1 MKIFNKPTVP
11 TLDALKPSQLVSGE
25 LSRED
30 WRKRMLEGYKGI
42 LLGNPIQY
50 RGFGPFWWIL
60 KKEMLDAGIA
70 DFGDSL
76 DAEWVERIDY
86 GDPVLNILSAYAY
99 AEYAEE
105 YGLLYSSGHT
115 VEFIG
120 DDDEV
125 INDDYVLADDF
136 MELRAAGRGRYLHSP
151 QKIPRQNFRR
161 GIFQYTLCPYLS
173 SPSTRSSPSAAGVCP
188 FGGPFWG
195 QTSSNDSSSLFK
207 TSVQT
212 K

>member
-1 MKIFNKPTVP
+1 MNSSHKENSMKIFNKPTVP

-30 WRKRMLEGYKGI
+30 WQKRMLEGYKGI
-42 LLGNPIQY
+42 LLRNPIQY

-125 INDDYVLADDF
+125 INEIPPL
-136 MELRAAGRGRYLHSP
+136 P
-151 QKIPRQNFRR
+151 KKIPRQNFPPGDFPIYAVPLLVVPVHQILAVRR
-161 GIFQYTLCPYLS
+161 RRL
-173 SPSTRSSPSAAGVCP
+173 
-188 FGGPFWG
+188 PFWRPLLG
-195 QTSSNDSSSLFK
+195 ANQFK
-207 TSVQT
+207 RFFIPL
-212 K
+212 

>member
-30 WRKRMLEGYKGI
+30 WQKRMLEGYKGI
-42 LLGNPIQY
+42 LLRNPIQY

-115 VEFIG
+115 VEF
-120 DDDEV
+120 
-125 INDDYVLADDF
+125 
-136 MELRAAGRGRYLHSP
+136 
-151 QKIPRQNFRR
+151 
-161 GIFQYTLCPYLS
+161 LS
-173 SPSTRSSPSAAGVCP
+173 
-188 FGGPFWG
+188 
-195 QTSSNDSSSLFK
+195 LIHI
-207 TSVQT
+207 
-212 K
+212 

>member
-1 MKIFNKPTVP
+1 MPSSLHSSSAANFPARTGGKGC
-11 TLDALKPSQLVSGE
+11 LKAT
-25 LSRED
+25 RE
-30 WRKRMLEGYKGI
+30 YC
-42 LLGNPIQY
+42 LGT

-136 MELRAAGRGRYLHSP
+136 MELRAAG
-151 QKIPRQNFRR
+151 
-161 GIFQYTLCPYLS
+161 
-173 SPSTRSSPSAAGVCP
+173 TR
-188 FGGPFWG
+188 
-195 QTSSNDSSSLFK
+195 
-207 TSVQT
+207 
-212 K
+212 

>member
-1 MKIFNKPTVP
+1 MNSSHKENSMKIFNKPTVP

-76 DAEWVERIDY
+76 DAEWVERD
-86 GDPVLNILSAYAY
+86 GVVPESASHR
-99 AEYAEE
+99 E
-105 YGLLYSSGHT
+105 S
-115 VEFIG
+115 
-120 DDDEV
+120 
-125 INDDYVLADDF
+125 
-136 MELRAAGRGRYLHSP
+136 
-151 QKIPRQNFRR
+151 RR
-161 GIFQYTLCPYLS
+161 
-173 SPSTRSSPSAAGVCP
+173 
-188 FGGPFWG
+188 
-195 QTSSNDSSSLFK
+195 
-207 TSVQT
+207 
-212 K
+212 

>member
-1 MKIFNKPTVP
+1 MNSSHKENSMKIFNKPTVP

-76 DAEWVERIDY
+76 DAEWAERIDY

-136 MELRAAGRGRYLHSP
+136 MELRAAG
-151 QKIPRQNFRR
+151 
-161 GIFQYTLCPYLS
+161 
-173 SPSTRSSPSAAGVCP
+173 TR
-188 FGGPFWG
+188 
-195 QTSSNDSSSLFK
+195 
-207 TSVQT
+207 
-212 K
+212 